1 MAMDKLHAKIVTCKL
16 AIFAQQVQQPAVAP
30 FAHVEHIVV
39 LQEQRRHVPLVA
51 LVHIVLTVTQFVLKL
66 AQLIAPIA
74 ASALWANIVI
84 LQIKLHAKY
93 VHAVDIPI
101 KISKHI
107 ANGVLRVSILIII
120 IMNTIIIISM
130 IAADALM
137 VNIERIKMIALVN
150 LVIVVNIYP
159 QMRIAAMLA
168 NRIVKFA
175 HTVDIV
181 ILDMVVAA
189 GALAVDL

>member
-1 MAMDKLHAKIVTCKL
+1 MNKLHAKIVTCKL
-16 AIFAQQVQQPAVAP
+16 AIFAQRVQQLAVET
-30 FAHVEHIVV
+30 FANVENIVM
-39 LQEQRRHVPLVA
+39 QEQHRHAPIVTLVN
-51 LVHIVLTVTQFVLKL
+51 IVLTVTQFVLKL

-74 ASALWANIVI
+74 ESALWASIVT

-93 VHAVDIPI
+93 VQEVDIPI
-101 KISKHI
+101 RISKHI
-107 ANGVLRVSILIII
+107 ANGVLRVSIVIL
-120 IMNTIIIISM
+120 MVMKTIIIISM

-181 ILDMVVAA
+181 ILDGIVAA
-189 GALAVDL
+189 GVMVVNL